1 MNTPKAVAA
10 LNTMSMALGELAEAL
25 AENGTAP
32 VSAAPVA
39 LPPLAAEDFPPFAP
53 VDYEPVGIPATD
65 PVLSVCPNHGTPWS
79 IKPAGVSKTTGKAY
93 QSFYKCDGKNPDNS
107 YCTKK
112 PTREWADAHPIR

>member
-1 MNTPKAVAA
+1 MNTAKVAAA
-10 LNTMSMALGELAEAL
+10 LNTLSLGIAELAEAL
-25 AENGTAP
+25 SNGTAP
-32 VSAAPVA
+32 VSAAPTA
-39 LPPLAAEDFPPFAP
+39 LPPLADDDFPPFAP

-79 IKPAGVSKTTGKAY
+79 IKPAGVSKTTGKPYSA
-93 QSFYKCDGKNPDNS
+93 FYKCDGKNPDNS